1 MTTSGVHVRQVENQP
16 AFILSRYAARDSRIS
31 MVGFRLYVYLHT
43 HQEGYLL
50 TFPQIKKE
58 LGLGR
63 DGIRSAIKNLTEL
76 GYLEVK
82 QTRKDDQSFGP
93 LSWQLLDPNAPT
105 DQYSSP
111 GVASPAAARPDAAQP
126 TPIDNNKNKIT
137 NNKKTSSDEKDELF
151 KVFWESY
158 PKKPPRQERKQDA
171 IKAFKSALT
180 RATFEDI
187 MAGVIAYQSR
197 HNGYPLL
204 AHNWLKNDGW
214 EDATTTTQKKSIW
227 DWEIT
232 K

>member
-1 MTTSGVHVRQVENQP
+1 MTKSGVHVRQVQNQP
-16 AFILSRYAARDSRIS
+16 AFILSRYAARDSQIS
-31 MVGFRLYVYLHT
+31 MIGFRLYVYLHT

-50 TFPQIKKE
+50 TFNQIKKE

-76 GYLEVK
+76 GYLKVE
-82 QTRKDDQSFGP
+82 QTRKEDNSFVP
-93 LSWQLLDPNAPT
+93 LSWQLLDPNSPT
-105 DQYSSP
+105 DEYLSP
-111 GVASPAAARPDAAQP
+111 GAGSPPAARPETAEA

-137 NNKKTSSDEKDELF
+137 NNKKTSSEDRDQLF
-151 KVFWESY
+151 EVFWQSY

-171 IKAFKSALT
+171 LKAFKSAMNRT
-180 RATFEDI
+180 TFEDI
-187 MAGVIAYQSR
+187 LAGVEAYKLR

-214 EDATTTTQKKSIW
+214 EDAAATPTKSDGFW
-227 DWEIT
+227 GG